1 MYNYGGIYN
10 RIAPL
15 TLNDTPNMNMQY
27 WTRSLYQRL
36 TALINIKNIP
46 DGSDNKYAWD
56 YDALIYALFWVGFMP
71 VFESAKYGVVPSV
84 GTLAGYGIQFQPT
97 GVIINNPYF
106 AFSRP
111 LKIGE
116 ETELIKLTPDYSGVM
131 DIVAKYAAELK
142 EIDTSI
148 RASAKNSRLAYAL
161 IANSDRTARTLKGIR
176 EKILNGD
183 DVIIDE
189 KLTRDKGADPE
200 ALPWYQF
207 DRDLK
212 NSFILND
219 LLEARRTTLV
229 DFYREIGVRMIDDKK
244 ERMITSEVN
253 AGNAE
258 TFIRSEVW
266 AETLKRSVKKVNAMF
281 GLNLE
286 IEINRPDFKGGES
299 YVSE

>member
-15 TLNDTPNMNMQY
+15 ALNDTPNMNMQY

-56 YDALIYALFWVGFMP
+56 YDALVYALFWIGFIP

-84 GTLAGYGIQFQPT
+84 GTLTGYGIQFQPT

-106 AFSRP
+106 SFSQP

-116 ETELIKLTPDYSGVM
+116 EVELIKLTPDYSGVM
-131 DIVAKYAAELK
+131 DIVAKYATELK

-161 IANSDRTARTLKGIR
+161 IANNDRTARTLKGIR

-189 KLTRDKGADPE
+189 KLTRNKGEDPE
-200 ALPWYQF
+200 TLPWYQF

-266 AETLKRSVKKVNAMF
+266 AETLKRSVKKVNDMF
-281 GLNLE
+281 GLNIE
-286 IEINRPDFKGGES
+286 IEINRPDFKGGEVN
-299 YVSE
+299 VSE